1 MTSHP
6 SPQRL
11 VTDPLPDILRDD
23 AGHVLMSEGDVGDP
37 ARQRAV
43 IQGAFEAWRRHPL
56 PEGFLSR
63 AFFAGTD
70 GRTVLDYAQWTSAE
84 AYRAFARDEDGQE
97 LVRGIQAAI
106 GADTEG
112 PGVYRLYR
120 SMKAAA
126 GTPGV
131 TPGVVV
137 RVAFDTDGESTARRL
152 VDTIV
157 DHYGGEQPPGDEG
170 GGLASH
176 FHIRQ
181 DGLRVVNYSEW
192 TSEEAHQRM
201 FEGHIDVEDGGP
213 MAVIREIPG
222 VRVLGFRRFLP
233 GLGLRRP

>member
-1 MTSHP
+1 MTSH
-6 SPQRL
+6 QDL

-23 AGHVLMSEGDVGDP
+23 AGHVLMGEWDMGDSE
-37 ARQRAV
+37 RQQAV

-56 PEGFLSR
+56 PDGLLSR
-63 AFFAGTD
+63 VFLAGTD
-70 GRTVLDYAQWTSAE
+70 GRTVLNYSQWTSAD
-84 AYRAFARDEDGQE
+84 AYRAFAQSDRYQE
-97 LVRGIQAAI
+97 LARDIHAVAEVDRG
-106 GADTEG
+106 DL
-112 PGVYRLYR
+112 GVHRLYR
-120 SMKAAA
+120 SMTAAA
-126 GTPGV
+126 GTRCV

-137 RVAFDTDGESTARRL
+137 RVAFDTDGEATARRL

-157 DHYGGEQPPGDEG
+157 DHYGGVQPPGDDG

-192 TSEEAHQRM
+192 ASEEAHQRM

-213 MAVIREIPG
+213 MAVINEVPG